1 MNGAAATTNA
11 PGADLAWVGG
21 QPRAV
26 AAAKLHLLN
35 LDPIRDRLGARWPR
49 LSALV
54 HKLFENAL
62 REAQGPNDRF
72 LATGELSYLIT
83 FENLSQEAATL
94 ACASI
99 AKNVCALL
107 FGADDGEVMVRSL
120 VGTVQGP
127 IRELSLPVAEKLS
140 GLLEQVGTETIT
152 SSAAAGK
159 PESHGDLS
167 FPPLGGW
174 LNTAGQRARRFGLV
188 PAFLPIWDLQ
198 RDISQSMSTAYL
210 CRDGAVAAN
219 LPWLL
224 RGANPAELAELEI
237 AMLMASAD
245 YVQQFE
251 RAGRICAITTTVS
264 YQTLSHPPLRVRYL
278 NALKGFRQSGSCP
291 LLVRVEYIPAG
302 IVPGR
307 LAEVV
312 TMLSSTQARV
322 VLHFDD
328 LMGLARPGFRLGI
341 TGLGADLPNGCPE
354 DRLGRLLAEAREQRA
369 FSYLTGI
376 SSALLAAR
384 ARTSGVRFA
393 SGLGLDKTVFSG
405 SEELPKLPLQMACAA
420 MRPAS

>member
-1 MNGAAATTNA
+1 MNGNPAVSKA
-11 PGADLAWVGG
+11 PDTDIAWTGG
-21 QPRAV
+21 QPKPV
-26 AAAKLHLLN
+26 SAAKLHLLN

-72 LATGELSYLIT
+72 LSTGELSYLVT

-99 AKNVCALL
+99 AKKVCELL
-107 FGADDGEVMVRSL
+107 FGADDGEMLVRSL

-127 IRELSLPVAEKLS
+127 IHELTLPVAEKLS

-152 SSAAAGK
+152 SSSAAAR
-159 PESHGDLS
+159 PEPLGDLS

-174 LNTAGQRARRFGLV
+174 LSSATMRAKRFGLV

-198 RDISQSMSTAYL
+198 RDISQSMSTVYL
-210 CRDGAVAAN
+210 GRDGAVAAN
-219 LPWLL
+219 LAWLL
-224 RGANPAELAELEI
+224 RGANPAELADLEI

-251 RAGRICAITTTVS
+251 RAGQICAMTATVS
-264 YQTLSHPPLRVRYL
+264 YQTLSHPSLRVRYL
-278 NALKGFRQSGSCP
+278 DTLKRFRQSGSCP
-291 LLVRVEYIPAG
+291 LLIRVEYIPAG

-307 LAEVV
+307 LAELVA
-312 TMLSSTQARV
+312 MLAATQARV

-328 LMGLARPGFRLGI
+328 LLGLPRPGFRLGI
-341 TGLGADLPNGCPE
+341 TGLGADLPASCPD
-354 DRLGRLLAEAREQRA
+354 DRLARLFGEAREQRA
-369 FSYLTGI
+369 FSFLTGI
-376 SSALLAAR
+376 TNGLLAAR
-384 ARTSGVRFA
+384 AKASGVRFA
-393 SGLGLDKTVFSG
+393 SGLGLDKAIFAG
-405 SEELPKLPLQMACAA
+405 SEDLPKLPLQTASCAL
-420 MRPAS
+420 RSAS